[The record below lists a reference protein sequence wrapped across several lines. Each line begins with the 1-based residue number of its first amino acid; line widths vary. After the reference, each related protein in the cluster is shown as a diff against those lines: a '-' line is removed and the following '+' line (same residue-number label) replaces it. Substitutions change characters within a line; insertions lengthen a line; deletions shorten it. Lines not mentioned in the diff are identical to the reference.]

1 MSRFR
6 TRVAALLAAG
16 LLAGCATARIEAPAV
31 PAAEAEAR
39 QLERERTMA
48 ADTDWGFEGR
58 VAISNARDAGSG
70 RLEWRQSGARFEVSL
85 TAPITRQGWRLS
97 GGPGG
102 ATLDGLP
109 GGPREGGDA
118 EALLREATGWE
129 IPVRSLPYWVR
140 GLRTDPRG
148 AVLQFGPGGRP
159 SRLSEGG
166 WTIDYSWPA
175 DAQAELPSRVEARR
189 DDARVRLVVDRWTD
203 GAEAP

>member
-1 MSRFR
+1 MTPFR
-6 TRVAALLAAG
+6 GFAAALVVAAS
-16 LLAGCATARIEAPAV
+16 LAGCATTRVEAPSM

-39 QLERERTMA
+39 QLAREQALSARG
-48 ADTDWGFEGR
+48 DWGLEGR

-118 EALLREATGWE
+118 EALLREATGWD

-175 DAQAELPSRVEARR
+175 DAQAELPSRIEARR
-189 DDARVRLVVDRWTD
+189 ADARVRLVVDRWTD
-203 GAEAP
+203 GAEVP